1 MHSIAAVRSSG
12 GAADYFA
19 NDNYYTAEE
28 SAEAGVWAGEG
39 ARALGLEGAVARDA
53 FEGVLN
59 GHLPD
64 GDKVGQVEGR
74 RLGLDLTFSMPK
86 SASILAL
93 VSGDQRILD
102 AHMAAVR
109 STMSQLVE
117 KQLAEARNYER
128 NRNGEPEKT
137 GNLVYALF
145 AHDTSRALDPQGHIH
160 AVVANLTRDL
170 KGDWKALWNGEIWKN
185 NTTIGQ
191 FYHAAFRAQLQKLG
205 YETEASGKHG
215 AFEIKGVPA
224 ALIKAFSTR
233 ANEIEAKIAET
244 GATRLATKKQITL
257 YTRDPKLEVGD
268 RAALVAGWQARAAE
282 LGFDGKP
289 LIAEAMARAATQA
302 RPTLRE
308 TASQAFAEVAE
319 RISAAMRSPSELAVS
334 GPAAL
339 FLSAETIKAQ
349 HATASAIRHLS
360 EREAAFSPHA
370 ILSAALGFQ
379 IKGLEGEA
387 VVARIGELVRDGHLI
402 PGKSERLDGHTDLV
416 TTPAALAREQ
426 QILERI
432 DAGVGK
438 GRAFMP
444 PDLAMAR
451 LQEAARA
458 LGIERARDD
467 GWQLNAG
474 QLAAGV
480 AVLSGTDRFLNIQGV
495 AGAGKSTLLGALDK
509 VLSQA
514 GVKLVGL
521 AFQNKMVADLRGAG
535 GGGSAGAMTAEQMR
549 EAGIEAWTIAS
560 FVNRYAG
567 PAARGEGERF
577 EAARDALRDTV
588 IITDEA
594 SMVSSRDMASLT
606 LIAERLDLAKAPF
619 MGDRQQLSAIEQG
632 KMFAVSQ
639 AAGQA
644 TVRMD
649 ENIRQKG
656 SPLLLAVAGLSNE
669 GHAGL
674 ALDLLAAHGRV
685 IEDKADHVAAAADLW
700 LSLPPDER
708 ARTAIFTAGRD
719 DRARINTL
727 VQQGLVKDGT
737 LTGEAVPLATLQSVN
752 ATREELRFA
761 STYRPGQV
769 LEARMEVRELGLKR
783 GEYDVVAIG
792 KDGKVTLEREGR
804 RKVIDPDRLDP
815 GHRFDRLGLYERKD
829 IALHGGETILW
840 REKDGAR
847 DIAKST
853 YATVLS
859 ATREAVTVEL
869 ADRRQLTLSAGDPML
884 RRLDLGYA
892 LNAHMAQGMT
902 QAATIEVI
910 SSTQRNLATQRTQ
923 NVLNTRATEDMRVVT
938 NDLEALKFQLDRTPG
953 NKTSAL
959 ETVGRLEV
967 DPRPANPIE
976 PRQLP
981 ELKMSPELR
990 AKLDA
995 VLGPVAEPAVRQLP
1009 VPEKS
1014 LGLEL

>member
-1 MHSIAAVRSSG
+1 MHSIAPVRSSG
-12 GAADYFA
+12 GAAAYFA
-19 NDNYYTAEE
+19 QDNYYTVQENAEV
-28 SAEAGVWAGEG
+28 GVWAGEG
-39 ARALGLEGAVARDA
+39 ARLLGLSGQVDKDT
-53 FEGVLN
+53 FEAILN
-59 GHLPD
+59 GRLP
-64 GDKVGQVEGR
+64 GGEMVGQVEGR
-74 RLGLDLTFSMPK
+74 RLGVDLTFSMPK

-93 VSGDQRILD
+93 VSGDTRILD

-117 KQLAEARNYER
+117 KQLSEARNYER

-145 AHDTSRALDPQGHIH
+145 AHDTSRALDPQGHVH

-170 KGDWKALWNGEIWKN
+170 KGNWKALWNGEIWKN

-224 ALIKAFSTR
+224 EVIKAFSQR
-233 ANEIEAKIAET
+233 REDILAKAEET
-244 GATRLATKKQITL
+244 GISAPKGLDRITVN
-257 YTRDPKLEVGD
+257 TRDAKLAVADREALTRDWQD
-268 RAALVAGWQARAAE
+268 RAQALGFTGKALVVEARE
-282 LGFDGKP
+282 
-289 LIAEAMARAATQA
+289 RAQEQA
-302 RPTLRE
+302 RPSLRE
-308 TASQAFAEVAE
+308 TASAAFAEVAA
-319 RISAAMRSPSELAVS
+319 RIGAALRPPSELAAS
-334 GPAAL
+334 GPAAFL
-339 FLSAETIKAQ
+339 LSAATIKAQ

-360 EREAAFSPHA
+360 EREAAFSPQA

-379 IKGLEGEA
+379 IKGLEGGA
-387 VVARIGELVRDGHLI
+387 VTTRIGELVREGHLI
-402 PGKSERLDGHTDLV
+402 PGKSDRLDGHYDLV
-416 TTPAALAREQ
+416 TTPAALGREQ
-426 QILERI
+426 QILDRI
-432 DAGVGK
+432 EAGVGK
-438 GRAFMP
+438 GRVFMA
-444 PDLAMAR
+444 PDVAMAR
-451 LQEAARA
+451 LQAAARE
-458 LGIERARDD
+458 LGIERAGSD

-480 AVLSGTDRFLNIQGV
+480 AVLSGKDRFLNIQGV

-509 VLSQA
+509 VLGA
-514 GVKLVGL
+514 EGVKLIGL
-521 AFQNKMVADLRGAG
+521 AFQNKMVADLRGG
-535 GGGSAGAMTAEQMR
+535 GTSAMTAEQMR

-567 PAARGEGERF
+567 AAAQGHGERF
-577 EAARDALRDTV
+577 EAARAALQDTV
-588 IITDEA
+588 IITDES
-594 SMVSSRDMASLT
+594 SMVSSRDLASLT
-606 LIAERLDLAKAPF
+606 MIAQRLDLAKAPL

-685 IEDKADHVAAAADLW
+685 IEDKADHIAAAADLW
-700 LSLPPDER
+700 LSLAPDER

-719 DRARINTL
+719 DRTRINGL
-727 VQQGLVKDGT
+727 VQQGLLKEGG
-737 LTGEAVPLATLQSVN
+737 LTGPGVPLSTLQSAN
-752 ATREELRFA
+752 ATREEMRFA
-761 STYRPGQV
+761 STYRAGQV
-769 LEARMEVRELGLKR
+769 LEARMDVRELGLKR

-792 KDGKVTLEREGR
+792 RDGKVTLERDGK
-804 RKVIDPDRLDP
+804 RKVIDPDRIDP
-815 GHRFDRLGLYERKD
+815 QHRFDRIGLYDRKD
-829 IALHGGETILW
+829 ITLHDGETVFW
-840 REKDGAR
+840 REKDAAR

-853 YATVLS
+853 YATVVS
-859 ATREAVTVEL
+859 ATRDAVTLEL
-869 ADRRQLTLSAGDPML
+869 ADKRQLTLPSGDPML

-902 QAATIEVI
+902 QAQAIEVI

-923 NVLNTRATEDMRVVT
+923 NVLNTRATDDMRVVT

-967 DPRPANPIE
+967 DAKPTNPIE
-976 PRQLP
+976 SRQLP
-981 ELKMSPELR
+981 ELRMSPELK

-995 VLGPVAEPAVRQLP
+995 VLGPVAAPAVRQLP

-1014 LGLEL
+1014 LGLDL

>member
-28 SAEAGVWAGEG
+28 SAEAGVWAGDG
-39 ARALGLEGAVARDA
+39 TRALGLAGAVGRDA
-53 FEGVLN
+53 FEGILN

-93 VSGDQRILD
+93 VSGDTRILE

-170 KGDWKALWNGEIWKN
+170 KGNWKALWNGEIWKN

-215 AFEIKGVPA
+215 AFEIKGVPT

-257 YTRDPKLEVGD
+257 YTRDPKLEVSD
-268 RAALVAGWQARAAE
+268 RTALVAGWQARASD

-289 LIAEAMARAATQA
+289 LIAEAMARAAQQA

-319 RISAAMRSPSELAVS
+319 RISAAMRPPSALAVS

-370 ILSAALGFQ
+370 ILSAVLGFQ
-379 IKGLEGEA
+379 IKGLQGEA
-387 VVARIGELVRDGHLI
+387 IIERIGELVREGHLI

-426 QILERI
+426 QILDRI
-432 DAGVGK
+432 DVGAGK

-444 PDLAMAR
+444 PDVAMAR
-451 LQEAARA
+451 LQEAARE

-480 AVLSGTDRFLNIQGV
+480 AVLSGKDRFLNIQGV

-509 VLSQA
+509 VLSA
-514 GVKLVGL
+514 EGVKLVGL
-521 AFQNKMVADLRGAG
+521 AFQNKMVADLRGG
-535 GGGSAGAMTAEQMR
+535 GASAMTAEQMR
-549 EAGIEAWTIAS
+549 EAGVEAWTIAS

-577 EAARDALRDTV
+577 EAARHALKDTV

-649 ENIRQKG
+649 ENIRQRG

-700 LSLPPDER
+700 LSLAPEER
-708 ARTAIFTAGRD
+708 AKTAIFTAGRD
-719 DRARINTL
+719 DRARINGL
-727 VQQGLVKDGT
+727 VQQGLLKDGT
-737 LTGEAVPLATLQSVN
+737 LSGAGVPLATLQSVN
-752 ATREELRFA
+752 ATREEMRFV
-761 STYRPGQV
+761 STYRTGQV
-769 LEARMEVRELGLKR
+769 LEARMDVRELGLKR

-804 RKVIDPDRLDP
+804 RKVIDPERIDP
-815 GHRFDRLGLYERKD
+815 AHRFDRLGLYERKD
-829 IALHGGETILW
+829 ITLHDGETILW

-859 ATREAVTVEL
+859 ATKDAVTVEL
-869 ADRRQLTLSAGDPML
+869 ADKRQLTLPSGDPML

-902 QAATIEVI
+902 QAQAIEVI
-910 SSTQRNLATQRTQ
+910 SSAQRNLATQRTQ
-923 NVLNTRATEDMRVVT
+923 NVLNTRATDDMRVVT

-959 ETVGRLEV
+959 EVVGKLEV
-967 DPRPANPIE
+967 DGRPANPIE

-981 ELKMSPELR
+981 DLRMSPELK

-995 VLGPVAEPAVRQLP
+995 VLGPVPEPALRQLP

-1014 LGLEL
+1014 LGLDL

>member
-1 MHSIAAVRSSG
+1 MHSIAPVRSSG
-12 GAADYFA
+12 GAAAYFA
-19 NDNYYTAEE
+19 QDNYYTVQEN
-28 SAEAGVWAGEG
+28 AEAGVWAGEG
-39 ARALGLEGAVARDA
+39 ARVLGLSGQVDKDR
-53 FEGVLN
+53 FEAILN
-59 GHLPD
+59 GRLP
-64 GDKVGQVEGR
+64 GGEMVGQVEGR
-74 RLGLDLTFSMPK
+74 RLGIDLTFSMPK
-86 SASILAL
+86 SASVLAL
-93 VSGDQRILD
+93 VCGDTRILE

-109 STMSQLVE
+109 STMSQFVE

-170 KGDWKALWNGEIWKN
+170 KGNWKALWNGEIWKN

-224 ALIKAFSTR
+224 AVIKAFSQR
-233 ANEIEAKIAET
+233 REDILAKAEET
-244 GATRLATKKQITL
+244 GISAPKGLDRLTVN
-257 YTRDPKLEVGD
+257 TRDAKLAVAD
-268 RAALVAGWQARAAE
+268 REALTRDWQDKAQA
-282 LGFDGKP
+282 LGFDGHA
-289 LIAEAMARAATQA
+289 LVAEARERARELA
-302 RPTLRE
+302 RPSLRE
-308 TASQAFAEVAE
+308 TASAAFAEVAA
-319 RISAAMRSPSELAVS
+319 RISAVLRPPSELAAS
-334 GPAAL
+334 GASAFL
-339 FLSAETIKAQ
+339 LSAATIKAQ
-349 HATASAIRHLS
+349 QATASAIRHLS

-379 IKGLEGEA
+379 IKGLQGEA
-387 VVARIGELVRDGHLI
+387 IIERIGELVREGHLI

-426 QILERI
+426 QILDRI
-432 DAGVGK
+432 DAGAGK
-438 GRAFMP
+438 GRVFMP
-444 PDLAMAR
+444 PDVAMAR
-451 LQEAARA
+451 LQEAVRE
-458 LGIERARDD
+458 LGIERARND

-480 AVLSGTDRFLNIQGV
+480 AVLSGKDRFLNIQGV

-509 VLSQA
+509 VLSA
-514 GVKLVGL
+514 EGVKLVGL
-521 AFQNKMVADLRGAG
+521 AFQNKMVADLRGG
-535 GGGSAGAMTAEQMR
+535 GASAMTAEQMR
-549 EAGIEAWTIAS
+549 EAGIEAWTIAG

-577 EAARDALRDTV
+577 EAARHALKDTV

-632 KMFAVSQ
+632 KMFALSQ

-649 ENIRQKG
+649 ENIRQRG

-708 ARTAIFTAGRD
+708 AKTAIFTAGRD
-719 DRARINTL
+719 DRARINGL
-727 VQQGLVKDGT
+727 VQQGLLKDGT
-737 LTGEAVPLATLQSVN
+737 LSGDGVPLATLQSVN
-752 ATREELRFA
+752 ATREEMRFV
-761 STYRPGQV
+761 STYRTGQV
-769 LEARMEVRELGLKR
+769 LEARMDVRELGLGR

-792 KDGKVTLEREGR
+792 KDGKVTLERVGQ

-815 GHRFDRLGLYERKD
+815 GHRFDRLGLFERKD
-829 IALHGGETILW
+829 ITLHDGETILW

-859 ATREAVTVEL
+859 ATKDAVTVEL
-869 ADRRQLTLSAGDPML
+869 ADKRQLTLPSGDPML

-902 QAATIEVI
+902 QAQAIEVI
-910 SSTQRNLATQRTQ
+910 SSNQRNLATQRTQ
-923 NVLNTRATEDMRVVT
+923 NVLNTRATDDMRVVT

-959 ETVGRLEV
+959 EAVGKLEV
-967 DPRPANPIE
+967 DARPANPIE

-981 ELKMSPELR
+981 DLGMSPELK

-995 VLGPVAEPAVRQLP
+995 VLGPVSEPAMRQLP

-1014 LGLEL
+1014 LGLDL